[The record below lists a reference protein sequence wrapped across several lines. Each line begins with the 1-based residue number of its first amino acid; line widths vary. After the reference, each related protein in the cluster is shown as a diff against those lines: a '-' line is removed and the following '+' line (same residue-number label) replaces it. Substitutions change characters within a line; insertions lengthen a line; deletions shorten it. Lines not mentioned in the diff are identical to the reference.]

1 MRARG
6 LLSLACMQLQVFSGI
21 GVFNFC
27 IAVIEIHVQKLH
39 DPLNSDKYVHVIF
52 VSQGSSSL
60 FFLFFFKK
68 GCQGLYIRHYQFYF
82 FLGIKYNMHI
92 K

>member
-1 MRARG
+1 MSPPSIVVL
-6 LLSLACMQLQVFSGI
+6 LLSHKKITLARLACLC
-21 GVFNFC
+21 FC

-39 DPLNSDKYVHVIF
+39 DPLNSHKYIHVIF

-68 GCQGLYIRHYQFYF
+68 DARDYTSGTTNFTSS
-82 FLGIKYNMHI
+82 
-92 K
+92 